1 MDTTDT
7 PLRPLTGLQ
16 QAVIALA
23 MVSMGA
29 GMTINFVVVSP
40 LARDAGLTELQVAGI
55 LTFSAALYAFTIPI
69 WGRLAD
75 NYGRKRVMI
84 FSLCAMA
91 TTNMAF
97 LFGLNAAL
105 TGVVTGTMSFLLLAF
120 IRLWFGILA
129 PGMQPAAMA
138 TMTDATTPQNRAA
151 GLGMLGAAM
160 GIGSI
165 IGPAGA
171 TVLSH
176 FGALAPLWGTIVF
189 CYIVAIV
196 LAFALPPTRTT
207 RAALARPAPLSVFD
221 KRVMPHLVFL
231 FTYFVGVGMI
241 QQTLAWFIQ
250 DRYGFVDTATRTA
263 REQAVFF
270 TGLIFTCMAVALLV
284 VQFGYVTPR
293 KPDPRRMLP
302 VGLGLVT
309 VGYIM
314 ADSVQP
320 FWALCVAFT
329 VVGVGAALAV
339 PAANAMGS
347 LSVPRPSQGGAA
359 ALLAMAPPSG
369 FIFGPLLG
377 ASLYAVDHRY
387 PLYASALLMGV
398 LCIYA
403 FMVTAKRPLNMD

>member
-1 MDTTDT
+1 MDTDDT
-7 PLRPLTGLQ
+7 ALRPLTRLQ

-69 WGRLAD
+69 WGRIAD
-75 NYGRKRVMI
+75 KFGRKRVMI

-91 TTNMAF
+91 STNMAF

-129 PGMQPAAMA
+129 PGLQPAAMA
-138 TMTDATTPQNRAA
+138 TMTDATTSQNRAA

-160 GIGSI
+160 GLGSI

-171 TVLSH
+171 TVLSQ

-189 CYIVAIV
+189 CYIVAII
-196 LAFALPPTRTT
+196 LAFTLPPTRASRTS
-207 RAALARPAPLSVFD
+207 LQRPKPLSVFD
-221 KRVMPHLVFL
+221 KRVMPHLLFL
-231 FTYFVGVGMI
+231 FAYFVGVGMI

-250 DRYGFVDTATRTA
+250 DRYGFIDTASQSA

-270 TGLIFTCMAVALLV
+270 TGLIFTFMSVALLV
-284 VQFGYVTPR
+284 VQFGYVTPK

-302 VGLGLVT
+302 VGLGLVA
-309 VGYIM
+309 VGYTL
-314 ADSVQP
+314 ADNVQP
-320 FWALCVAFT
+320 FWALCIAFT
-329 VVGVGAALAV
+329 IVGIGAALAV

-347 LSVPRPSQGGAA
+347 LSVPRPSQAGAA
-359 ALLAMAPPSG
+359 ALLAMAPPLG
-369 FIFGPLLG
+369 FIFGPLVG
-377 ASLYAVDHRY
+377 AILYAIDHRY
-387 PLYASALLMGV
+387 PLYASALLMAV

-403 FMVTAKRPLNMD
+403 ALVTAKRPLNMH